1 MWWYLLDTT
10 MIPSGLFWETISTI
24 PMHKIKLQFVHF
36 VNQVTH
42 QVPNCIKLD
51 IWLLPSLMDGWLQMN
66 HILYPS
72 SSSNEVNCS
81 LSILSRH
88 QNNIEFL
95 ECILTYYIAVLHD
108 WFWRSWYFVT
118 KALSSLVSYLS
129 ILPSLELRTIQI
141 LFYAR
146 TLLKF
151 PITKWKPTTSYHIK
165 YNYTFPS
172 SNSK

>member
-88 QNNIEFL
+88 QNNMEFL
-95 ECILTYYIAVLHD
+95 ECILTYYIAVL
-108 WFWRSWYFVT
+108 RYIP
-118 KALSSLVSYLS
+118 KELSSLASLVSYLS

-165 YNYTFPS
+165 YYTFPS

>member
-1 MWWYLLDTT
+1 MWYLLDTT
-10 MIPSGLFWETISTI
+10 MIPSGLFWKTISTI
-24 PMHKIKLQFVHF
+24 PMHWINLKFVHF

-88 QNNIEFL
+88 QNNMEFL
-95 ECILTYYIAVLHD
+95 ECILTYYIAVLH
-108 WFWRSWYFVT
+108 YIT
-118 KALSSLVSYLS
+118 KELSSLVSYLS
-129 ILPSLELRTIQI
+129 ILSSIELRTRYVYTYLI
-141 LFYAR
+141 LCSNS
-146 TLLKF
+146 LLASIYEMKGYV
-151 PITKWKPTTSYHIK
+151 ICIISW
-165 YNYTFPS
+165 TFPS

>member
-1 MWWYLLDTT
+1 
-10 MIPSGLFWETISTI
+10 
-24 PMHKIKLQFVHF
+24 
-36 VNQVTH
+36 
-42 QVPNCIKLD
+42 
-51 IWLLPSLMDGWLQMN
+51 MDGWLQMN

-88 QNNIEFL
+88 QNNMEFL
-95 ECILTYYIAVLHD
+95 ECILTYYIAVLH
-108 WFWRSWYFVT
+108 YIP
-118 KALSSLVSYLS
+118 KELSSLASLVSYLS

-151 PITKWKPTTSYHIK
+151 PITK
-165 YNYTFPS
+165 
-172 SNSK
+172 